1 MILNEKCS
9 AAIIQEIPTKIED
22 LGGLTIPCEFKNSK
36 KTNALA
42 DLGARVNLMSY
53 SFYHKLNLQE
63 LEFDMK
69 EDEEVAIIIVRPSL
83 STARALVDIRDSKLT
98 LRVDD
103 EEITFR
109 VYPNS

>member
-1 MILNEKCS
+1 MKFLKDLISNTEKSKKVSKMILNEKCS

-22 LGGLTIPCEFKNSK
+22 LGGLTIPCEFGNST

-63 LEFDMK
+63 LEVHNNDHPDGK
-69 EDEEVAIIIVRPSL
+69 
-83 STARALVDIRDSKLT
+83 
-98 LRVDD
+98 
-103 EEITFR
+103 
-109 VYPNS
+109 

>member
-1 MILNEKCS
+1 
-9 AAIIQEIPTKIED
+9 
-22 LGGLTIPCEFKNSK
+22 
-36 KTNALA
+36 
-42 DLGARVNLMSY
+42 
-53 SFYHKLNLQE
+53 
-63 LEFDMK
+63 MK